1 MVPEVVVGVTMA
13 VLGFCCG
20 TVFGLTNPGS
30 YCLYALIPVGIL
42 FVMQGVPQLAEPRA
56 P

>member
-1 MVPEVVVGVTMA
+1 VAEVVVGVIMA

-30 YCLYALIPVGIL
+30 YSLYALIPLGIL
-42 FVMQGVPQLAEPRA
+42 VVMQGVQRLAETRA
-56 P
+56 